1 MTKGNK
7 IRLIFWGFIW
17 LIVLIATILGVN
29 GYYSGKGILGKT
41 RSELIPYIE
50 KYNNL
55 NELNIYKN
63 AGINIKAKY
72 IKNSIKVNY
81 KTSTTNLAYIFDY
94 KEIDGTKVLYMK
106 YNKVNSNIA
115 QIIIRLMVDAVSTV
129 NGHNEG
135 DIFNIISFDDLYTLS
150 LDEGI
155 SIKNNE
161 DNIEIYIDI
170 NKSVA
175 DYINGK
181 EKKYITKDEMS
192 NINDK
197 LKSDNIYTYTKRD
210 ITIYVESTNE
220 KYIIYGQGANYN
232 DDLYKSIVSVINML
246 DIKQSTKS
254 DFEVTY
260 PSISTSK
267 EFGNYIITINDDA
280 KDIDVFK
287 TKTNIIKIEIKK
299 DIN

>member
-1 MTKGNK
+1 M
-7 IRLIFWGFIW
+7 
-17 LIVLIATILGVN
+17 
-29 GYYSGKGILGKT
+29 
-41 RSELIPYIE
+41 
-50 KYNNL
+50 
-55 NELNIYKN
+55 
-63 AGINIKAKY
+63 
-72 IKNSIKVNY
+72 
-81 KTSTTNLAYIFDY
+81 
-94 KEIDGTKVLYMK
+94 
-106 YNKVNSNIA
+106 
-115 QIIIRLMVDAVSTV
+115 
-129 NGHNEG
+129 
-135 DIFNIISFDDLYTLS
+135 
-150 LDEGI
+150 
-155 SIKNNE
+155 
-161 DNIEIYIDI
+161 
-170 NKSVA
+170 
-175 DYINGK
+175 
-181 EKKYITKDEMS
+181 
-192 NINDK
+192 
-197 LKSDNIYTYTKRD
+197 YTYTKRD